1 MSTAAPLLDVRALDL
16 RAGER
21 VLVSQLDLQVHGG
34 ELWCV
39 LGPNGS
45 GKTTLLHTLAGLRA
59 PAAGSVQC
67 LALDVARAPPEQLA
81 RRRGLLPQT
90 VHDSFSA
97 RALDVVLLGRHPHH
111 DRWSFGD
118 SADDRRIALDALATV
133 DAAALAARDVTTLS
147 GGERQRVAVAALLA
161 QQVPLMLLDEPTAHL
176 DLKHQVGL
184 LQHLR
189 AWARHGAHAAVL
201 ALHDLNLAARF
212 ATHALLLGPRAQARA
227 GRVDEVM
234 TDDAL
239 AAAFDHPLRRQR
251 VDDRWIYWPE

>member
-1 MSTAAPLLDVRALDL
+1 MSADVLLLDARALDL
-16 RAGER
+16 RAGAR
-21 VLVSQLDLQVHGG
+21 LLVSQLDLQVRAG

-59 PAAGSVQC
+59 PAAGSVSC
-67 LALDVARAPPEQLA
+67 LGLDVARARPEVLA
-81 RRRGLLPQT
+81 RQRGLLTQS

-97 RALDVVLLGRHPHH
+97 QALDVVLLGRHPHH

-118 SADDRRIALDALATV
+118 GEDDRRIALDALAAV

-161 QQVPLMLLDEPTAHL
+161 QQVPLMLLDEPIAHL
-176 DLKHQVGL
+176 DLKHQIGL
-184 LQHLR
+184 LQHLLHWVR
-189 AWARHGAHAAVL
+189 QGGCAAVL

-227 GRVDEVM
+227 GRVDDVM
-234 TDDAL
+234 VDDAL

-251 VDDRWIYWPE
+251 VDDRWIYAPD

>member
-1 MSTAAPLLDVRALDL
+1 MNTIALEMRQLSL
-16 RAGER
+16 RAGAR
-21 VLVSQLDLQVHGG
+21 TLLRPLSLQVCSA

-59 PAAGSVQC
+59 PASGTVC
-67 LALDVARAPPEQLA
+67 CFGVDVTLAAPERLA
-81 RRRGLLPQT
+81 RQRGLLTQT

-97 RALDVVLLGRHPHH
+97 SALDVVLLGRHPHH

-118 SADDRRIALDALATV
+118 SDDDRRIAEQALAAV

-176 DLKHQVGL
+176 DLKHQIGL
-184 LQHLR
+184 LGHLR
-189 AWARHGAHAAVL
+189 DWVRADGHAAVI

-212 ATHALLLGPRAQARA
+212 ATHALLLTPDGHARA
-227 GRVDEVM
+227 GRIDDVM

-251 VDDRWIYWPE
+251 VDSRWIYLPD

>member
-1 MSTAAPLLDVRALDL
+1 VNGAPLLDVRALSL
-16 RAGER
+16 RVGAR
-21 VLVSQLDLQVHGG
+21 TLLSQLSLQVHAG

-59 PAAGSVQC
+59 PASGSVSC
-67 LALDVARAPPEQLA
+67 LGFDVAHAAPEQLA
-81 RRRGLLPQT
+81 RRRGLLTQT

-97 RALDVVLLGRHPHH
+97 TVLDVALLGRHPHH

-118 SADDRRIALDALATV
+118 SDDDRRIALDALATV
-133 DAAALAARDVTTLS
+133 DAAALAARDVTSLS

-176 DLKHQVGL
+176 DLKHQIGL
-184 LQHLR
+184 LTHLR
-189 AWARHGAHAAVL
+189 AWVRQGAHAALL

-212 ATHALLLGPRAQARA
+212 ATHALLLAPDGQACA
-227 GRVDEVM
+227 GTVDDVM

-239 AAAFDHPLRRQR
+239 ADAFDHPLRRQR
-251 VDDRWIYWPE
+251 VDTRWIYLPD

>member
-1 MSTAAPLLDVRALDL
+1 MSTAALLHAHELTLRVGDRTLLAPLT
-16 RAGER
+16 
-21 VLVSQLDLQVHGG
+21 LQVHAG

-45 GKTTLLHTLAGLRA
+45 GKTTLLHTLAGLRG
-59 PAAGSVQC
+59 PAAGSVHCQE
-67 LALDVARAPPEQLA
+67 LDVAHAPPEQLA

-97 RALDVVLLGRHPHH
+97 SALDVVLLGRHPHH
-111 DRWSFGD
+111 DRWSFSDG
-118 SADDRRIALDALATV
+118 ADDRRIALQALATV
-133 DAAALAARDVTTLS
+133 DGSALAARDVTTLS

-176 DLKHQVGL
+176 DLKHQIGL
-184 LQHLR
+184 LEHLR
-189 AWARHGAHAAVL
+189 ALVQTAEHAVVL

-212 ATHALLLGPRAQARA
+212 ATHALLLTPRGRALA
-227 GRVDEVM
+227 GRVDAVM

-251 VDDRWIYWPE
+251 IDSRWIYLPG

>member
-1 MSTAAPLLDVRALDL
+1 MKAPPLLDVRGLDL
-16 RAGER
+16 RAGTR
-21 VLVSQLDLQVHGG
+21 LLVSQLNLQVHAG

-45 GKTTLLHTLAGLRA
+45 GKSTLLHTLAGLRA
-59 PAAGSVQC
+59 PAAGTVQC
-67 LALDVARAPPEQLA
+67 VGADTAQAAPEQLA
-81 RRRGLLPQT
+81 RLRGLLTQT

-97 RALDVVLLGRHPHH
+97 PALDVVLLGRHPHH

-118 SADDRRIALDALATV
+118 GDDDRRIALDAMAAV

-176 DLKHQVGL
+176 DLKHQIGL
-184 LQHLR
+184 LQHLQDWVER
-189 AWARHGAHAAVL
+189 EAHAAVL

-227 GRVDEVM
+227 GRVDTVM
-234 TDDAL
+234 TDVAL

-251 VDDRWIYWPE
+251 VDDRWLYWPD

>member
-1 MSTAAPLLDVRALDL
+1 VRELTL
-16 RAGER
+16 RAGAR
-21 VLVSQLDLQVHGG
+21 TLVSQLTLQVQAG

-59 PAAGSVQC
+59 PAAGSVLC
-67 LALDVARAPPEQLA
+67 TGLDVLHTPPEQLA
-81 RRRGLLPQT
+81 RRRGLLTQT

-97 RALDVVLLGRHPHH
+97 HALDVVLLGRHPHH

-118 SADDRRIALDALATV
+118 SDDDHHIALAALNTV
-133 DAAALAARDVTTLS
+133 DGAALAARDVTTLS

-176 DLKHQVGL
+176 DLKHQIGL
-184 LQHLR
+184 LMHLR
-189 AWARHGAHAAVL
+189 AWVQRGPHAAML

-212 ATHALLLGPRAQARA
+212 ATHALLLGPQAQACA
-227 GRVDEVM
+227 GMVDTVM
-234 TDDAL
+234 TDVAL

-251 VDDRWIYWPE
+251 VDGRWIYLPD

>member
-1 MSTAAPLLDVRALDL
+1 MTVLLEAQGLVL
-16 RAGER
+16 RVGAR
-21 VLVSQLDLQVHGG
+21 TLVSQLALRVHAGQ
-34 ELWCV
+34 LWCV

-45 GKTTLLHTLAGLRA
+45 GKTTLLHTLAGLREA
-59 PAAGSVQC
+59 AAGSVHC
-67 LALDVARAPPEQLA
+67 LGQDIAHAPPEQLA
-81 RRRGLLPQT
+81 RQRGLLTQS

-118 SADDRRIALDALATV
+118 SDADRRIALEALATV

-161 QQVPLMLLDEPTAHL
+161 QQVPLLLLDEPTAHL
-176 DLKHQVGL
+176 DLKHQIAL
-184 LQHLR
+184 LAHLR
-189 AWARHGAHAAVL
+189 QWVQHGAHAGVL

-212 ATHALLLGPRAQARA
+212 ATHALLLGPDGQARA
-227 GRVDEVM
+227 GTIDDVM
-234 TDDAL
+234 TDEAL

-251 VDDRWIYWPE
+251 LDDRWIYLPA

>member
-1 MSTAAPLLDVRALDL
+1 MSAMLEVRDLSL
-16 RAGER
+16 RAGAR
-21 VLVSQLDLQVHGG
+21 TLVSQLVLQVQAG

-45 GKTTLLHTLAGLRA
+45 GKTTLLHTLAGLRP
-59 PAAGSVQC
+59 PAAGTVLC
-67 LALDVARAPPEQLA
+67 DGLDVTRTPPEQLA
-81 RRRGLLPQT
+81 RRRGLLTQT

-118 SADDRRIALDALATV
+118 SADDRRIALDALASV
-133 DAAALAARDVTTLS
+133 DGAALAARDVTTLS
-147 GGERQRVAVAALLA
+147 GGERQRVALAGLLA

-176 DLKHQVGL
+176 DLKHQIGL
-184 LQHLR
+184 LAHLR
-189 AWARHGAHAAVL
+189 AWVQPGAHAALL

-212 ATHALLLGPRAQARA
+212 ATHALLLGPQAQVRA
-227 GRVDEVM
+227 GRVDDVM
-234 TDDAL
+234 TDAAL

-251 VDDRWIYWPE
+251 VDAQWIYLPD

>member
-1 MSTAAPLLDVRALDL
+1 MSALLELRDVTL
-16 RAGER
+16 RADAR
-21 VLVSQLDLQVHGG
+21 TLMSQLTLQVQPG

-59 PAAGSVQC
+59 PAGGSVSC
-67 LALDVARAPPEQLA
+67 AGLDVMHTPPEQLA
-81 RRRGLLPQT
+81 RWRGLLTQT

-118 SADDRRIALDALATV
+118 SDNDRRIALAALETV
-133 DAAALAARDVTTLS
+133 DGAALTARDVTTLS

-176 DLKHQVGL
+176 DLKHQIGL
-184 LQHLR
+184 LAHLR
-189 AWARHGAHAAVL
+189 AWVQRGAHAAVL

-212 ATHALLLGPRAQARA
+212 ATHALLLGPHAQAHA
-227 GRVDEVM
+227 GMVDTVM
-234 TDDAL
+234 TDAAL

-251 VDDRWIYWPE
+251 VDGRWIYLPG

>member
-1 MSTAAPLLDVRALDL
+1 VNGVLLDVRELSL
-16 RAGER
+16 RVGSR
-21 VLVSQLDLQVHGG
+21 TLLTTLTLQVRAG

-59 PAAGSVQC
+59 PAAGAASC
-67 LALDVARAPPEQLA
+67 LGLDVTHAPAEALA
-81 RRRGLLPQT
+81 RQRGLLTQT

-97 RALDVVLLGRHPHH
+97 SALDVVLLGRHPHH

-118 SADDRRIALDALATV
+118 SGDDRRIAHDALAAV

-176 DLKHQVGL
+176 DLKHQIGL
-184 LQHLR
+184 LEHLR
-189 AWARHGAHAAVL
+189 AWVRQDAHAAVL

-212 ATHALLLGPRAQARA
+212 ATHALLLTPDGHACA
-227 GRVDEVM
+227 GTIDDVM

-251 VDDRWIYWPE
+251 VDSRWIYLPD

>member
-1 MSTAAPLLDVRALDL
+1 MSALLDVRELAL
-16 RAGER
+16 RAGAR
-21 VLVSQLDLQVHGG
+21 TLVSRLTLQVQAG

-59 PAAGSVQC
+59 PAAGAVLC
-67 LALDVARAPPEQLA
+67 AGHDVMHTPPEQLA
-81 RRRGLLPQT
+81 RRRGLLTQT

-118 SADDRRIALDALATV
+118 SADDRRIALDALAGV

-147 GGERQRVAVAALLA
+147 GGERQRVALAALLA

-176 DLKHQVGL
+176 DLKHQIGL
-184 LQHLR
+184 LAHLR
-189 AWARHGAHAAVL
+189 EWVQQGAHAALL

-212 ATHALLLGPRAQARA
+212 ATHTLLLGPDAQVRA
-227 GRVDEVM
+227 GPVDAVM
-234 TDDAL
+234 TDTAL
-239 AAAFDHPLRRQR
+239 AAAFDHPLRRRR
-251 VDDRWIYWPE
+251 VDGRWIYLPD

>member
-1 MSTAAPLLDVRALDL
+1 MNADLLLDVRGLSLRVGTRTLLSAL
-16 RAGER
+16 A
-21 VLVSQLDLQVHGG
+21 LQVRAG

-59 PAAGSVQC
+59 PAAGSVSC
-67 LALDVARAPPEQLA
+67 LGLDVMQAPPEALA
-81 RRRGLLPQT
+81 RRRGLLTQT

-97 RALDVVLLGRHPHH
+97 SALDVVLLGRHPHH

-118 SADDRRIALDALATV
+118 SDEDRRIALDALAAV

-147 GGERQRVAVAALLA
+147 GGERQRVALAALLA

-176 DLKHQVGL
+176 DLKHQIGL
-184 LQHLR
+184 LEHLR
-189 AWARHGAHAAVL
+189 GWVRHDARAAVL

-212 ATHALLLGPRAQARA
+212 ATHALLLAPDGRTAAGP
-227 GRVDEVM
+227 VDDVM
-234 TDDAL
+234 SDDAL

-251 VDDRWIYWPE
+251 VDSRWIYLPG

>member
-1 MSTAAPLLDVRALDL
+1 MTALLDARDL
-16 RAGER
+16 GLRIGTR
-21 VLVSQLDLQVHGG
+21 TLLTRLTLQVGAG

-59 PAAGSVQC
+59 PGSGSVTC
-67 LALDVARAPPEQLA
+67 LGIDVASAAPEQLA
-81 RRRGLLPQT
+81 RRRGLLTQT

-97 RALDVVLLGRHPHH
+97 SALDVVLLGRHPHH

-118 SADDRRIALDALATV
+118 SDDDRRIAHDALAAV
-133 DAAALAARDVTTLS
+133 DAGALVARDVTTLS

-176 DLKHQVGL
+176 DLQHQIGL
-184 LQHLR
+184 LEHLR
-189 AWARHGAHAAVL
+189 SWVRQGAHAAVL

-212 ATHALLLGPRAQARA
+212 ATHVLLLAPDGHARA
-227 GRVDEVM
+227 GTIDDVM
-234 TDDAL
+234 TEEAL
-239 AAAFDHPLRRQR
+239 ANAFDHPLRRQR
-251 VDDRWIYWPE
+251 VDSRWIYLPD